1 MCVGASDKQLIMSY
15 KGRGVIKQQQQSDYI
30 CSQVTVV
37 FVSEFVCVCVCVWVC
52 VWERKRERERERER
66 ESRASYRNG
75 IPYYFT
81 FYFL

>member
-37 FVSEFVCVCVCVWVC
+37 FVSECVCVSVC
-52 VWERKRERERERER
+52 VREKEKERERERER
-66 ESRASYRNG
+66 VEHH
-75 IPYYFT
+75 I
-81 FYFL
+81 